1 MNSFILII
9 EFFGG
14 LTLLFAIGIGI
25 GKLFKWDKY
34 YDDFQKTID
43 RQNKINK
50 HDKQ

>member
-14 LTLLFAIGIGI
+14 LISIFAVGFLISHLL
-25 GKLFKWDKY
+25 KLDKY

-43 RQNKINK
+43 KQNKMK
-50 HDKQ
+50 AP